1 MEGRALTKCGKLV
14 HGYNRQNKQNE
25 YNERDEQSDE
35 LGNASLR
42 VIVYPLIRSFL
53 AKFFCWKYLLHVQ
66 FDQPVILE

>member
-42 VIVYPLIRSFL
+42 VIVYALIFRLL
-53 AKFFCWKYLLHVQ
+53 AKFFRRKYSLQ
-66 FDQPVILE
+66 S